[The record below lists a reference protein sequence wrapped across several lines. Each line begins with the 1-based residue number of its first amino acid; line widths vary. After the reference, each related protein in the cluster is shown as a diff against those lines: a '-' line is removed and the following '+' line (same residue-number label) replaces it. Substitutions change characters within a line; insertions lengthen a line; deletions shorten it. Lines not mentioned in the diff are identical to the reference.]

1 MKYLH
6 RVRFC
11 TRKTFDRLPLLCYVI
26 QHYDTA
32 VTSEKP
38 VICKIHIIKKADKGD
53 GYKRKSTWEL
63 SDLKSVD
70 GKVQAGQGEE

>member
-1 MKYLH
+1 M
-6 RVRFC
+6 F
-11 TRKTFDRLPLLCYVI
+11 T
-26 QHYDTA
+26 

-38 VICKIHIIKKADKGD
+38 VICKIHIIKKAEKGD

-70 GKVQAGQGEE
+70 GKITTKGMSGVY